1 MRVGTHAVHMG
12 CAEVERDI
20 SVPRVTHTTKHTKP
34 PILPILGLLVGLAIL
49 AAPIITDLYAS
60 WVNSQAISSMTS
72 VSDDLNSPARLSC
85 LAHAYQY
92 NASLAGVPY
101 QDMKET
107 ATEELVADAQARGEN
122 AEVPDVGS
130 EPSEQLD
137 YQQQLS
143 YGQDTAIAW
152 VELPKIGVKLPVYHG
167 TSDEALAEGSGHLEG
182 SSLPVGGLSTH
193 TVLTAHSGTHTQR
206 MFDDIRRL
214 DQGDVFVIHTLGVSY
229 AYEVD
234 SSEVVLPDEIQS
246 LAIQPGKDLCT
257 LVTCTPY
264 GVNDHRL
271 LVHAHRT
278 TRLPEAPSAGDAI
291 EGLLGIRTLP
301 LMLAAAVLV
310 GLVVVHHIL
319 RRKGRRHAPRHIA
332 S

>member
-1 MRVGTHAVHMG
+1 MG
-12 CAEVERDI
+12 CAQTEGDMSAPNAVHA
-20 SVPRVTHTTKHTKP
+20 TQHKKP

-49 AAPIITDLYAS
+49 GTPIITDLYAR
-60 WVNSQAISSMTS
+60 WVNAQAISSMTS
-72 VSDDLNSPARLSC
+72 VSDDLTNPTRLSC

-107 ATEELVADAQARGEN
+107 ATAELIADAEARGESTD
-122 AEVPDVGS
+122 VPDVGS
-130 EPSEQLD
+130 EPSDQLD
-137 YQQQLS
+137 YKQQLS
-143 YGQDTAIAW
+143 YGQDAAMAW
-152 VELPKIGVKLPVYHG
+152 VELPKIGVELPIYHG
-167 TSDEALAEGSGHLEG
+167 TSDEALAEGSGHLES

-214 DQGDVFVIHTLGVSY
+214 DPGDVFVIHTLGASY

-234 SSEVVLPDEIQS
+234 SSEVVLPDETQS

-278 TRLPEAPSAGDAI
+278 TRLPEAPSAGDVI
-291 EGLLGIRTLP
+291 EGLFGIRTLP
-301 LMLAAAVLV
+301 FLLAAAVLV
-310 GLVVVHHIL
+310 GLMVRHIL
-319 RRKGRRHAPRHIA
+319 RRNRRRHAPRHVA

>member
-1 MRVGTHAVHMG
+1 MRVGTHAAHMG
-12 CAEVERDI
+12 CAEVERDM
-20 SVPRVTHTTKHTKP
+20 SSAPGVTHATKP

-49 AAPIITDLYAS
+49 GAPILTDLYAR
-60 WVNSQAISSMTS
+60 WANARAISSMTS

-92 NASLAGVPY
+92 NASLAGVSY
-101 QDMKET
+101 QDMKDT
-107 ATEELVADAQARGEN
+107 ATAELVADAEARGEN
-122 AEVPDVGS
+122 PEMPDVGS
-130 EPSEQLD
+130 EPTNQLN
-137 YQQQLS
+137 YEHQLS
-143 YGQDTAIAW
+143 YEQDAAMAW
-152 VELPKIGVKLPVYHG
+152 VEIPKIGVELPIYHG

-214 DQGDVFVIHTLGVSY
+214 DPGDVFVIHTLGTSY

-234 SSEVVLPDEIQS
+234 SSEIVLPDETQS
-246 LAIQPGKDLCT
+246 LVIQPGKDLCT

-278 TRLPEAPSAGDAI
+278 TRLPEAPSAGDAVQ
-291 EGLLGIRTLP
+291 GFLGIRTLP
-301 LMLAAAVLV
+301 FTIAIVVTV
-310 GLVVVHHIL
+310 GLIVHSWL
-319 RRKGRRHAPRHIA
+319 FRRHRHHTPGHVA
-332 S
+332 T